1 MENVKTAIVLINY
14 NSLQDTIECLK
25 SIQESDGDLPLVIV
39 VDNGSNN
46 QQEIKKELSF
56 YSSLKVILN
65 QTNIGFG
72 RANNI
77 GIDWIFNNV
86 KADYIFILNNDT
98 LIDNKSIKV
107 LEKACL
113 ESSSNIALVTPKILI
128 NDNRDEIWYEGA
140 TINFNRV
147 TPSRTFDNVK
157 SLTEFASGC
166 SMFFKYDYL
175 KELGGFDSYFFM
187 YDEDVELS
195 LRTTKKGFKIL
206 YVPEAI
212 IYHKCQGSQTKE
224 KDIPSNQ
231 LHPNHP
237 SLLFYLKNTIVNR
250 KYIIK
255 LHLNGSK
262 KAKAY
267 FFHTSYWL
275 MKSVQFFLYG
285 KRKAGLTVLKYLFLK
300 TSNT

>member
-1 MENVKTAIVLINY
+1 MFKYKGCVVLINY
-14 NSLQDTIECLK
+14 NSLGDTIECIK
-25 SIQESDGDLPLVIV
+25 SIKQCEDELPFIVV
-39 VDNGSNN
+39 VDNASSNT
-46 QQEIKKELSF
+46 QDVISALLIFSDI
-56 YSSLKVILN
+56 KVILN
-65 QTNIGFG
+65 STNVGFG
-72 RANNI
+72 KANNI
-77 GIDWIFNNV
+77 ALDWIFENI
-86 KADYIFILNNDT
+86 KCEYIYILNNDT
-98 LIDNKSIKV
+98 VIERNSLSLLRNCLIAENDGV
-107 LEKACL
+107 GM
-113 ESSSNIALVTPKILI
+113 IAPKILVYS
-128 NDNRDEIWYEGA
+128 NHEEVWYEGA
-140 TINFNRV
+140 DIDFKKITPTI
-147 TPSRTFDNVK
+147 K
-157 SLTEFASGC
+157 SPVSANYTSFASGC
-166 SMFFKYDYL
+166 AMFFRYDSL
-175 KELGGFDSYFFM
+175 KMIKGFDPFFFM
-187 YDEDVELS
+187 YDEDLELC
-195 LRTTKKGFKIL
+195 LRMNKAGLKIYYL
-206 YVPEAI
+206 PSSIV
-212 IYHKCQGSQTKE
+212 YHKCQGSQTKE